1 MVLRTAAARR
11 ALALIG
17 VVAVV
22 LTPAAGEPVPQRDA
36 SETVFAATLAP
47 SDHPALTKG
56 PVPSVAKP
64 VWTTTAGPPALLGA
78 LIALVT
84 VTRRRHGDRG
94 VDPARLARP
103 GPPAGPDPIPASRPG
118 VIAAP

>member
-22 LTPAAGEPVPQRDA
+22 LTPAAGEASPERDV

-56 PVPSVAKP
+56 PVQSVPRP
-64 VWTTTAGPPALLGA
+64 VWTPAPGQPALLLA
-78 LIALVT
+78 LIALVA
-84 VTRRRHGDRG
+84 VMRRRHPVRESP
-94 VDPARLARP
+94 PASP
-103 GPPAGPDPIPASRPG
+103 GPVLLWAPTRSPPL
-118 VIAAP
+118 AAA

>member
-64 VWTTTAGPPALLGA
+64 VWTTTAGSPALLGA

-84 VTRRRHGDRG
+84 VMRRRHGDRG
-94 VDPARLARP
+94 STQPASP
-103 GPPAGPDPIPASRPG
+103 GPVLLRAPTRSPPLAPA
-118 VIAAP
+118 